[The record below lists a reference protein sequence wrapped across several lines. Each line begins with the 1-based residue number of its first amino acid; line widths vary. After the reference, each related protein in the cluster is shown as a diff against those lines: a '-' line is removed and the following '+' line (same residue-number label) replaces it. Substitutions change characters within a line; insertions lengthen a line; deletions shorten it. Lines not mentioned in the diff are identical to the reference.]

1 MTLAS
6 ILTIGNELLSGFTVD
21 TNSAWIAQQ
30 LNGIGMT
37 VRRRIAL
44 PDVAEDIT
52 QTLQSELE
60 QVQVVII
67 TGGLG
72 PTNDDITK
80 KVLCEFFGG
89 KLVENETVLA
99 QVSEMFSRR
108 GKPLLD
114 INRLQ
119 AAVPDVCTV
128 LFNKMGTAPGMWFEQ
143 DGKVVISLPGVPYEM
158 IHIMEAEALPRLRQ
172 YFHDTVVVH
181 RSILTAGEGE
191 SFVAKAIEDLEAALP
206 EHIRLAY
213 LPSPGMVRL
222 RLTGRGTDE
231 QSLIKEM
238 EMRRDEIANRL
249 EHLVVTLDDLPLE
262 HIIGKMLTAREET
275 LGLAESCTGGY
286 VAHYLTQIMG
296 SASYFQG
303 SVVCYQESVK
313 EELLGVKEKTI
324 EKYCVVSEEVAREM
338 AHGARKALK
347 ADYGFGVTGLLSGG
361 GTDRVPVGTVC
372 MAMENAARSY
382 SKTFHFHLDRLRNK
396 ELATQHALLLIWRFI
411 NGKI

>member
-1 MTLAS
+1 MNLAS
-6 ILTIGNELLSGFTVD
+6 ILTIGNELLSGYTVD

-30 LNGIGMT
+30 LNGIGLT

-44 PDVAEDIT
+44 PDLADDIT
-52 QTLQSELE
+52 DTLQGELRH
-60 QVQVVII
+60 VQVVII

-80 KVLCEFFGG
+80 QVLCRFFNGT
-89 KLVENETVLA
+89 LVEDETVLA
-99 QVSEMFSRR
+99 QVMEMSARR
-108 GKPLLD
+108 GKPMLD
-114 INRLQ
+114 INRAQ

-143 DGKVVISLPGVPYEM
+143 EGKVIISLPGVPYEM
-158 IHIMEAEALPRLRQ
+158 MHIMEAGALPKLRQ

-191 SFVAKAIEDLEAALP
+191 SAIAVAIADLEAALP
-206 EHIRLAY
+206 EHISLAF

-222 RLTGRGTDE
+222 RLSGRGKDE
-231 QSLIKEM
+231 QSLIHEI

-249 EHLVVTLDDLPLE
+249 EHLVVNLEDLPME
-262 HIIGKMLTAREET
+262 HILGKLLTARGEKI
-275 LGLAESCTGGY
+275 GLAESCTGGNI
-286 VAHYLTQIMG
+286 ANLITQIMG
-296 SASYFQG
+296 SAGYFQG

-313 EELLGVKEKTI
+313 EELLSVKARTI

-338 AHGARKALK
+338 AHGARTVLK
-347 ADYGFGVTGLLSGG
+347 ADYGFGITGLLSGG
-361 GTDRVPVGTVC
+361 GTDEVPVGRVC
-372 MAMENAARSY
+372 MAIESKERSY
-382 SKTFHFHLDRLRNK
+382 SKTFQFHLDRLRNK

-411 NGKI
+411 NGKV

>member
-6 ILTIGNELLSGFTVD
+6 ILTIGNELLSGLTVD
-21 TNSAWIAQQ
+21 TNSAWMAQQ
-30 LNGIGMT
+30 LNGLGLT

-44 PDVAEDIT
+44 PDIAEDIT
-52 QTLQSELE
+52 ETLQEELK
-60 QVQVVII
+60 QVALVLI

-80 KVLCEFFGG
+80 KVLNDFFGG
-89 KLVENETVLA
+89 RMVEDEKVLA
-99 QVSEMFSRR
+99 HVAEIFARR

-114 INRLQ
+114 INLEQ

-158 IHIMEAEALPRLRQ
+158 MHVMEQEVLPRLRQ
-172 YFHDTVVVH
+172 KFFEDVVEH
-181 RSILTAGEGE
+181 RTLLTAGEGE
-191 SFVAKAIEDLEAALP
+191 SFVATQIADLEAALP
-206 EHIRLAY
+206 PHIQLAY

-222 RLTGRGTDE
+222 RLTGRGKDKG
-231 QSLIKEM
+231 SLIKEL
-238 EMRRDEIANRL
+238 EMRRDELANRL
-249 EHLVVTLDDLPLE
+249 EHLVVAFDDLPME
-262 HIIGKMLTAREET
+262 HIIGKQLTTREKT

-286 VAHYLTQIMG
+286 IAHHITQIMG

-313 EELLGVKEKTI
+313 EEILGVREKTI
-324 EKYCVVSEEVAREM
+324 EKYGVVSEEVAREM

-372 MAMENAARSY
+372 MAMENKERSY